1 MEGNARPRDPVEP
14 KASLCC
20 VTDSASSS
28 SSSSSSSLL
37 TTSAEKSFIASL
49 RRATLP
55 TAETAG
61 QQLSTKKGSTSMVAA
76 PMEMSMS
83 APTSPATASPPRPRR
98 ATSTSP
104 RARVNTEETNE
115 TSLEDVLSAYGRHLR
130 EEQAWAVCYQS
141 ALWLSQRRQLRPQ
154 PRMFLE
160 PAFPCHLSL
169 HQDGSVSC
177 RLDLSTC
184 LSAEDEVEKEAA
196 SESQLVEWLGLVTY
210 RALDWG
216 LSDDEERDLDP
227 TLESLIDWMTS
238 LRDGGEDE
246 GYEAID
252 DDYAKCSQG
261 ALHEVLKQCAKHLPV
276 PREASSHYQAVCR
289 ALFAEAL
296 ELRTFLAQIH
306 DAKQMLHSL
315 GDTNTRGS
323 MKSAELQELQNADWA
338 QLWGQVMCELR
349 RGVQL
354 KHTPHCEKDRLPIEY
369 ALTPY
374 EMLMADIRNR
384 RYTLRKVM
392 VQGDIP
398 PRIRKSAH
406 DIILDFIRSRPP
418 LNPVVERRLRHP
430 TPRPRS
436 LHEQMLDEIRSDHRL
451 RPVSPLLQRSHSEVN
466 VAKGKPGRKRVLLK
480 APTLAELEP
489 DDSSEEDLS
498 PESPLGPLPPLAL
511 HGRRARPISATPQP
525 QRRAPMAR
533 RHSIEKVM
541 GTDQS
546 FDSENRRNN
555 SESLRDLVLPGDE
568 VLLSVAEVMHIR
580 RVLVKAELEKEQ
592 QHKEMYNALKKGKMC
607 FCCRIK
613 RFSIFNWSY
622 TCQFCKSPVCAQCC
636 KKMRLPHKHTERIP
650 IGVLATSECQASA
663 AGSQTTSACGHH
675 SNRMSPAD
683 VNSSTLYASSHSA
696 EWPQSDVCTVCQGFV
711 HDVIASSNKSDQS
724 AGSRPSWDQW
734 RVKRAVRPSLRS
746 KACTSRDGSCGNV

>member
-1 MEGNARPRDPVEP
+1 MEGNARPRDSVEP
-14 KASLCC
+14 KASNTNSICC
-20 VTDSASSS
+20 VSDSASSS

-37 TTSAEKSFIASL
+37 TTSAEKSFIATL
-49 RRATLP
+49 RRATNP
-55 TAETAG
+55 TAETTG
-61 QQLSTKKGSTSMVAA
+61 QQRSKKKASTRMVSA
-76 PMEMSMS
+76 PMETSIS
-83 APTSPATASPPRPRR
+83 APTSPATTSPPCRRR

-104 RARVNTEETNE
+104 RSRVNTEETTE

-141 ALWLSQRRQLRPQ
+141 ALWLSQRRRLQPP
-154 PRMFLE
+154 PRMFLV
-160 PAFPCHLSL
+160 PALPCHLTL
-169 HQDGSVSC
+169 HRDGSVSC
-177 RLDLSTC
+177 RRGLSTRD
-184 LSAEDEVEKEAA
+184 DEVEKEAA
-196 SESQLVEWLGLVTY
+196 TESQLVEWLGLVTY

-216 LSDDEERDLDP
+216 LSEDEERDLDP

-252 DDYAKCSQG
+252 DDYAKCFQG
-261 ALHEVLKQCAKHLPV
+261 ALHAVLKQCANHLPV

-315 GDTNTRGS
+315 GETNTRDR

-338 QLWGQVMCELR
+338 QLWGQVVCDLR

-354 KHTPHCEKDRLPIEY
+354 KHTPHCEDRLPIEY

-374 EMLMADIRNR
+374 EMLMADIRDR

-392 VQGDIP
+392 VHGDIL

-406 DIILDFIRSRPP
+406 DIILDFIRSRPT
-418 LNPVVERRLRHP
+418 LNP
-430 TPRPRS
+430 
-436 LHEQMLDEIRSDHRL
+436 
-451 RPVSPLLQRSHSEVN
+451 
-466 VAKGKPGRKRVLLK
+466 
-480 APTLAELEP
+480 
-489 DDSSEEDLS
+489 DSSEEDLS
-498 PESPLGPLPPLAL
+498 PESPLGLLPPLAL
-511 HGRRARPISATPQP
+511 HGRRARPVSATPQP
-525 QRRAPMAR
+525 QRRAPTAR
-533 RHSIEKVM
+533 RHSIEKFM
-541 GTDQS
+541 DADQS

-580 RVLVKAELEKEQ
+580 QVLVKAELEKEQ
-592 QHKEMYNALKKGKMC
+592 QHKEMYNAFKKGKIC
-607 FCCRIK
+607 FCCRNK

-636 KKMRLPHKHTERIP
+636 KKMRLPHKHAERIP

-663 AGSQTTSACGHH
+663 AGSQTTSAGSQTTSARSRH

-683 VNSSTLYASSHSA
+683 VNSSTSYTSSLSA

-711 HDVIASSNKSDQS
+711 HDVIASSNKSGQS
-724 AGSRPSWDQW
+724 VGCRPSWDQW
-734 RVKRAVRPSLRS
+734 RAKRTVRPSLRS
-746 KACTSRDGSCGNV
+746 KVCPSRDGSCGNV

>member
-1 MEGNARPRDPVEP
+1 
-14 KASLCC
+14 
-20 VTDSASSS
+20 
-28 SSSSSSSLL
+28 
-37 TTSAEKSFIASL
+37 
-49 RRATLP
+49 
-55 TAETAG
+55 
-61 QQLSTKKGSTSMVAA
+61 
-76 PMEMSMS
+76 
-83 APTSPATASPPRPRR
+83 
-98 ATSTSP
+98 
-104 RARVNTEETNE
+104 
-115 TSLEDVLSAYGRHLR
+115 
-130 EEQAWAVCYQS
+130 
-141 ALWLSQRRQLRPQ
+141 
-154 PRMFLE
+154 MFGE
-160 PAFPCHLSL
+160 
-169 HQDGSVSC
+169 
-177 RLDLSTC
+177 RLD
-184 LSAEDEVEKEAA
+184 
-196 SESQLVEWLGLVTY
+196 SEEGQRALVEWLGLVTY

-216 LSDDEERDLDP
+216 LSEDEERDLDP

-252 DDYAKCSQG
+252 DDYAKCFQG
-261 ALHEVLKQCAKHLPV
+261 ALHAVLKQCANHLPV

-315 GDTNTRGS
+315 GETNTRDR

-338 QLWGQVMCELR
+338 QLWGQVVCDLR

-354 KHTPHCEKDRLPIEY
+354 KHTPHCEDRLPIEY

-374 EMLMADIRNR
+374 EMLMADIRDR

-392 VQGDIP
+392 VHGDIL

-406 DIILDFIRSRPP
+406 DIILDFIRSRPT
-418 LNPVVERRLRHP
+418 LNPAVERRLRHP

-436 LHEQMLDEIRSDHRL
+436 LHEQMLDEIRGDHRL

-498 PESPLGPLPPLAL
+498 PESPLGLLPPLAL
-511 HGRRARPISATPQP
+511 HGRRARPVSATPQP
-525 QRRAPMAR
+525 QRRAPTAR
-533 RHSIEKVM
+533 RHSIEKFM
-541 GTDQS
+541 DADQS

-580 RVLVKAELEKEQ
+580 QVLVKAELEKEQ
-592 QHKEMYNALKKGKMC
+592 QHKEMYNAFKKGKIC
-607 FCCRIK
+607 FCCRNK

-636 KKMRLPHKHTERIP
+636 KKMRLPHKHAERIP

-663 AGSQTTSACGHH
+663 AGSQTTSAGSQTTSARSRH

-683 VNSSTLYASSHSA
+683 VNSSTSYTSSLSA

-711 HDVIASSNKSDQS
+711 HDVIASSNKSGQS
-724 AGSRPSWDQW
+724 VGCRPSWDQW
-734 RVKRAVRPSLRS
+734 RAKRTVRPSLRS
-746 KACTSRDGSCGNV
+746 KVCPSRDGSCGNV